1 MKKAIFA
8 LILAGAVLAGGCSTG
23 VSAETGSNAPQ
34 SSVPMQAKESSEP
47 VIVIGPQGEPI
58 FSMEDPELVAE
69 VNKRLAKEGF
79 TEKWYEDSAGFEDTF
94 FSYYISEADENF
106 GLEMHIG
113 YGGMDVVQ
121 LYALSDKAQDDMILE
136 TAAVIPVILDPALK
150 EEDVVAVWNSLR
162 EKAEKPGA
170 SGYYSEDI
178 GGQIA
183 LGYHKKNGKVNYI
196 VSPQLAPE
204 N

>member
-1 MKKAIFA
+1 MKKAILA
-8 LILAGAVLAGGCSTG
+8 LILAGAVLIGGCSTG
-23 VSAETGSNAPQ
+23 VSAETGSSAPQ
-34 SSVPMQAKESSEP
+34 SSVPTQATESSEP
-47 VIVIGPQGEPI
+47 IIVVGPQGEPI

-69 VNKRLAKEGF
+69 VNRQLAKEGF
-79 TEKWYEDSAGFEDTF
+79 TEKWYEDSAGFDDTI
-94 FSYYISEADENF
+94 FSYYVSKADENF

-136 TAAVIPVILDPALK
+136 TATVIPVILDPALK

-178 GGQIA
+178 GEEIS
-183 LGYHKKNGKVNYI
+183 LGYLKKNGKVNYM

-204 N
+204 S